1 MENLFESLDK
11 ETLLGILDDWA
22 KNWLAHDGLWFQA
35 VERASG
41 IDTAIEA
48 DKEAWKEFTQ
58 IEARQIMERHGIAK
72 DGGIPALVQALQL
85 RMYARVNLSE
95 IVEITDSR
103 CVFRMTNCR
112 VQAARKKKNLE
123 DFPCKP
129 VGLEEYT
136 YFAKVIDNRI
146 ETRCLTCP
154 PDDHPEEYW
163 CEWEF
168 TIPS

>member
-58 IEARQIMERHGIAK
+58 IEDRANHWNVTESPKM
-72 DGGIPALVQALQL
+72 V
-85 RMYARVNLSE
+85 
-95 IVEITDSR
+95 
-103 CVFRMTNCR
+103 VFQR
-112 VQAARKKKNLE
+112 
-123 DFPCKP
+123 
-129 VGLEEYT
+129 
-136 YFAKVIDNRI
+136 
-146 ETRCLTCP
+146 
-154 PDDHPEEYW
+154 
-163 CEWEF
+163 
-168 TIPS
+168 

>member
-58 IEARQIMERHGIAK
+58 IEARRIMERHGIAK

-103 CVFRMTNCR
+103 CVFR
-112 VQAARKKKNLE
+112 
-123 DFPCKP
+123 
-129 VGLEEYT
+129 
-136 YFAKVIDNRI
+136 ID
-146 ETRCLTCP
+146 
-154 PDDHPEEYW
+154 
-163 CEWEF
+163 
-168 TIPS
+168 